1 MEKEKT
7 EDQINSNSNENNK
20 LDESVEQTKKAEG
33 EKIEEI
39 SNEDK
44 ILELEEKIVRQYAEM
59 ENQRR
64 RYEKERDDAFEYGGF
79 SLAKE
84 TLNLIDNLERSK
96 ITIES
101 DESIKNSEASKKI
114 IDHLEIIFKDMMSI
128 LKKNNIY
135 PIEALGKKMDP
146 NLHQAM
152 MEIED
157 ESKENGI
164 IVQEIQRGF
173 MMKDRLLRPSLVG
186 VAKKTVKKDD
196 NLSENKEKRPKKVSK

>member
-186 VAKKTVKKDD
+186 VAKKTVKKDE
-196 NLSENKEKRPKKVSK
+196 NLSENKEKETKKSE

>member
-7 EDQINSNSNENNK
+7 EDQINSNSNDNNK

-186 VAKKTVKKDD
+186 VAKKTVKKDQ
-196 NLSENKEKRPKKVSK
+196 NLSENKEKETKKSE

>member
-1 MEKEKT
+1 MEKKKT

-20 LDESVEQTKKAEG
+20 LDESVEQTKKVEG

-196 NLSENKEKRPKKVSK
+196 NLSENKEKETKKSE

>member
-7 EDQINSNSNENNK
+7 EDQINSNSNDNNK

-186 VAKKTVKKDD
+186 VAKKTVKKDE
-196 NLSENKEKRPKKVSK
+196 NLSENKEKETKKSE

>member
-33 EKIEEI
+33 KKIEEI
-39 SNEDK
+39 PNEDK

-196 NLSENKEKRPKKVSK
+196 NLSENKEKETKKSE

>member
-186 VAKKTVKKDD
+186 VAKKTAKKDQ
-196 NLSENKEKRPKKVSK
+196 NLSENKEKETKKSE

>member
-33 EKIEEI
+33 EKIEEK

-196 NLSENKEKRPKKVSK
+196 NLSENKEKETKKSE

>member
-186 VAKKTVKKDD
+186 VAKKTVKKDH
-196 NLSENKEKRPKKVSK
+196 NLSENKEKETKKSE

>member
-7 EDQINSNSNENNK
+7 EDQINSNSNDNNK
-20 LDESVEQTKKAEG
+20 LDESVEQTKIAEG

-186 VAKKTVKKDD
+186 VAKKTVKKDH
-196 NLSENKEKRPKKVSK
+196 NLSENKEKETKKSE

>member
-7 EDQINSNSNENNK
+7 EDQINSNSNDNNK

-33 EKIEEI
+33 EKIEEK

-186 VAKKTVKKDD
+186 VAKKTVKKDH
-196 NLSENKEKRPKKVSK
+196 NLSENKEKETKKSE

>member
-20 LDESVEQTKKAEG
+20 LDESVEQTKKVEG

-186 VAKKTVKKDD
+186 VAKKTVKKDQ
-196 NLSENKEKRPKKVSK
+196 NLSENKEKETKKSE